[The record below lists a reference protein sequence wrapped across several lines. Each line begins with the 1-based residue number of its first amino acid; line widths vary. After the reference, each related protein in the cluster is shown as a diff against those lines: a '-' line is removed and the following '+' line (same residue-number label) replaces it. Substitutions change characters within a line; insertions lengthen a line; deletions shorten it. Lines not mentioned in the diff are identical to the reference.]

1 MQSFGCC
8 PPARFLKDCVC
19 LLFLNPLVLL
29 CWCGPA
35 VPSGLYVISAVTK
48 NVIGPPDF
56 RLTNLIKDDAW
67 VRLKRGN
74 QDGLAFTPVRK
85 VLTLED

>member
-1 MQSFGCC
+1 MH
-8 PPARFLKDCVC
+8 CVYDFNPLC
-19 LLFLNPLVLL
+19 VLVLFLPPV
-29 CWCGPA
+29 
-35 VPSGLYVISAVTK
+35 GLYVISAVTR

-56 RLTNLIKDDAW
+56 RLTNLIKDDSW

-85 VLTLED
+85 VLTIDE